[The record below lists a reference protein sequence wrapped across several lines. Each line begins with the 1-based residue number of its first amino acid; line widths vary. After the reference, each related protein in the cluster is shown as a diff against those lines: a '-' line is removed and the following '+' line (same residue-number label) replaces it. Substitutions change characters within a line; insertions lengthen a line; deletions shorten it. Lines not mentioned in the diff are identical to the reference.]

1 MILFSFTPTIAGR
14 GWDLKAMAM
23 NVLIILGHPR
33 KNSFSGALANSFKKG
48 ALLAG
53 MNVKQL
59 ILADLDFN
67 PNVTV
72 VSHKLQTLEDDISLG
87 QELIDWADHLV
98 FVYPT
103 WWGTMPALLKG
114 FLDRTLTRGFA
125 FEEIE
130 ENQTWK
136 KLLKGKSAQLITTM
150 DTPSWVYRWIYRS
163 PGKNAMGQATLGFC
177 GISPVKSLSFS
188 PIKYVDDAQ
197 RKNWLD
203 KANQEGLKLKRGIL
217 TPWEKAVNHTK
228 TWLKAIRLQFYPMT
242 WIAYTAGAF
251 GAVLLGQDFSLT
263 VFWVGYLWLFLI
275 EVATVLSNEYYD
287 FDTDSKNLYYSPF
300 TGGSRV
306 LVEDELN
313 PPKIRKATFMILVVS
328 LIVAVLLLN
337 LSAGNGYQLTAL
349 LLVLSV
355 LALGYTV
362 PPLKLS
368 YRSLGELDV
377 AITHSLGVIL
387 CGYIFQGGHIFDPF
401 PWLLSIPL
409 FLGVM
414 PSIILAGIPDY
425 AADKSASK
433 NTLAVSLG
441 QKPAVKVAILFAAL
455 ATITAI
461 IWHLFV
467 LPEAFGLAI
476 YATVP
481 HAILL
486 IALLYG
492 YINRTDPPARIDSLM
507 IVSLTYV
514 IWFGIVPLI
523 KMM

>member
-1 MILFSFTPTIAGR
+1 
-14 GWDLKAMAM
+14 M

-33 KNSFSGALANSFKKG
+33 QKSFSGALADSFKKG

-53 MNVKQL
+53 MNVRQL
-59 ILADLDFN
+59 VLAELDFN

-72 VSHKLQTLEDDISLG
+72 ISQKLQKQEDDISLS
-87 QELIDWADHLV
+87 QELIQWADHLV

-114 FLDRTLTRGFA
+114 FLDRTLTKGFA

-150 DTPSWVYRWIYRS
+150 DTPSWVYRWIYGS

-177 GISPVKSLSFS
+177 GIRPVKSLSFS
-188 PIKYVDDAQ
+188 PIKYVDDA
-197 RKNWLD
+197 RRRNWLE
-203 KANQEGLKLKRGIL
+203 KAKNEGLKLKRGIL
-217 TPWEKAVNHTK
+217 TPWERALNNTT

-251 GAVLLGQDFSLT
+251 GAALIGQDFSAT
-263 VFWVGYLWLFLI
+263 VFWIGYLWLFLI

-287 FDTDSKNLYYSPF
+287 FETDAKNIYYSPF

-306 LVEDELN
+306 LVENELN
-313 PPKIRKATFMILVVS
+313 HTKIRKGIFSALVIS
-328 LIVAVLLLN
+328 LIVAVILLN
-337 LSAGNGYQLTAL
+337 LSAGSGYHITPLLAAL
-349 LLVLSV
+349 SI

-368 YRSLGELDV
+368 YRCLGEVDV
-377 AITHSLGVIL
+377 AITHSLGVML
-387 CGYIFQGGHIFDPF
+387 CGYVFQGRHIFDSF
-401 PWLLSIPL
+401 PWLLSVPL

-425 AADKSASK
+425 SADKSASK

-441 QKPAVKVAILFAAL
+441 QKGAVTLAIIFAGL

-467 LPEAFGLAI
+467 LPEAFGTAV
-476 YATVP
+476 YATIP

-486 IALLYG
+486 ILLLSKYTRQT
-492 YINRTDPPARIDSLM
+492 NPPDRIDSLM
-507 IVSLTYV
+507 IASLTYV
-514 IWFGIVPLI
+514 IWFGLIPLI